1 VWFLRNEVAL
11 SFRQIPPDIGIVPGR
26 LLLLLLLLLLM
37 QIERVM
43 ASGAGD

>member
-26 LLLLLLLLLLM
+26 LLLLLLLLM

>member
-11 SFRQIPPDIGIVPGR
+11 SFGQIPPDIGIVPGR
-26 LLLLLLLLLLM
+26 LLLLLLLLM

>member
-11 SFRQIPPDIGIVPGR
+11 SFREIPPDIGIVPGR
-26 LLLLLLLLLLM
+26 SLLLLLLLLM